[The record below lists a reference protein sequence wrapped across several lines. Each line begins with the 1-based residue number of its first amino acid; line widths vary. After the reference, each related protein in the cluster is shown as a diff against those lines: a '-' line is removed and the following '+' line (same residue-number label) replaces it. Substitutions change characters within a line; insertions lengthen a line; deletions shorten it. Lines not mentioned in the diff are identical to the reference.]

1 MEKRRNL
8 NLARCLIGSK
18 KCTLV
23 LIPLLSNYVLHDDRD
38 LFCVAPPGNILAF
51 FLVKLYMI
59 ALRYTTP
66 TAAVDKAETTEFS
79 VETADVPDLAD
90 CPIVSI
96 LLIKALVLVRLGR
109 DFHP

>member
-79 VETADVPDLAD
+79 MNNTCYCVA
-90 CPIVSI
+90 
-96 LLIKALVLVRLGR
+96 LLFIGHIWCFTSRNTL
-109 DFHP
+109 